1 MNTYLLDLSAPAPAQ
16 PGDPLLEHVARVLAY
31 IEATSDDFRAL
42 LPEHPVLPIPFV
54 GHPATAKVI
63 TVGLNPSH
71 GEFKAARGWR
81 APLTAEALTARCK
94 SYFDPD
100 RQAAPPHPWFA
111 FWSEALTHI
120 GASYANGSAVHI
132 DLTPRPT
139 RFVRKIQEAGQDKLF
154 REMLQQDLWCFFAA
168 LDFCKNVKVLLLAGS
183 ATGKYYANQF
193 LHEFAPDHGYTLTP
207 GFVPKDQPGPAKTAC
222 HTLKGHGREILV
234 FFCSTSPSDRN
245 NGHLLPNRIAANAD
259 KLKAHLT

>member
-1 MNTYLLDLSAPAPAQ
+1 MNTYLLDPSAPAPAQ
-16 PGDPLLEHVARVLAY
+16 PGDPLLEHVARVLTY
-31 IEATSDDFRAL
+31 VEATSDDFRAL

-81 APLTAEALTARCK
+81 APLTAEALSARCR

-100 RQAAPPHPWFA
+100 RQAALPHPWFA
-111 FWSEALTHI
+111 LWSEALGHI
-120 GASYANGSAVHI
+120 GVSYQAGSAVHI

-139 RFVRKIQEAGQDKLF
+139 RFVRKLQEEGLTTLF
-154 REMLQQDLWCFFAA
+154 LDMLKKDLWSLFAT
-168 LDFCKNVKVLLLAGS
+168 LGFCKNAKLVLLAGS
-183 ATGKYYANQF
+183 ATCEYYINQF
-193 LHEFAPDHGYTLTP
+193 LHEFAPNHGYTLTP
-207 GFVPKDQPGPAKTAC
+207 NFVPRTQPGPGKTAW
-222 HTLKGHGREILV
+222 HTLNGHGREIPV
-234 FFCSTSPSDRN
+234 FFCSTSPSGRN

-259 KLKAHLT
+259 KLKTHLT